1 MTSEQ
6 AISQPGTVA
15 RAIRTPRAAAVA
27 GIAFSVLFSVALVL
41 VRTAIPADPED
52 AGRWLSD
59 DSRRDAVLLG
69 LSLVPFAGIAFLWF
83 VGVVRDRV
91 GEAEDRFF
99 ATAFLGS
106 GLLFIGMLFVASA
119 VAGGLIVAAERNA
132 DTILASGAWEFGR
145 ETTYEL
151 MVVYAMRMAAIWTLA
166 ISTILLRA
174 RLAPRWPATRRR
186 WCSRNRRSGLASRS
200 RWAWPSLE
208 APPCTWRG
216 RTSGSGGGNRSR
228 TWPGTSGDG
237 STSWPPG
244 PSPRRPSTS
253 SHSTQGFRW

>member
-1 MTSEQ
+1 MTPEQ
-6 AISQPGTVA
+6 AIAQPGTVA

-41 VRTAIPADPED
+41 VRTAIPADPQD

-69 LSLVPFAGIAFLWF
+69 LGLVPFAGIAFLWF

-106 GLLFIGMLFVASA
+106 GLLFVGMLFVASA

-174 RLAPRWPATRRR
+174 RLAPRWLVASGYAIAILLLLTTGSVPWVELVFPAWVLALSVYVLVTGSRREQ
-186 WCSRNRRSGLASRS
+186 SVG
-200 RWAWPSLE
+200 
-208 APPCTWRG
+208 
-216 RTSGSGGGNRSR
+216 
-228 TWPGTSGDG
+228 
-237 STSWPPG
+237 PG
-244 PSPRRPSTS
+244 PTEAGR
-253 SHSTQGFRW
+253 HSV